1 MDKMLGYI
9 HVTYYVTLDEEDAKA
24 IDEGSISP
32 DDIDWTYY
40 IDNATEKE
48 LDCVD
53 VY

>member
-32 DDIDWTYY
+32 YDIDWTYY

-48 LDCVD
+48 LDYVD
-53 VY
+53 VC